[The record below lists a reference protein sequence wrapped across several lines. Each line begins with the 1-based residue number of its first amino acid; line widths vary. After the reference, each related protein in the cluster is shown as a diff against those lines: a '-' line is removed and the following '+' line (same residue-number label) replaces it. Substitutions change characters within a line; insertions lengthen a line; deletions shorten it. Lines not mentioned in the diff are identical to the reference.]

1 MPNTNIEP
9 VAIVLN
15 NTPLTGGY
23 KPRSFKAT
31 LGFPK
36 NKTNT
41 ARNGNQIINY
51 TSSDS
56 TTAIGKVTFAV
67 YPRQADNDED
77 IVREIRNLINNT
89 NNNTL
94 TILRGNGATLSY
106 IGMALVNGDEVE
118 IPDDPEGEIT
128 LMFEGNPPNIS

>member
-77 IVREIRNLINNT
+77 IVGEIRNLINNT
-89 NNNTL
+89 IGILFFYVGIMSVALTKLILKNNKKL
-94 TILRGNGATLSY
+94 
-106 IGMALVNGDEVE
+106 
-118 IPDDPEGEIT
+118 
-128 LMFEGNPPNIS
+128 